1 MCQICNA
8 LKRQVF
14 CNVTYNF
21 CGAFVDGLWMANG
34 RFVVVLVDLLEGKI
48 A

>member
-1 MCQICNA
+1 MCQICHA
-8 LKRQVF
+8 LKGQVF
-14 CNVTYNF
+14 CNFTYNF

-34 RFVVVLVDLLEGKI
+34 WFVVILVDVSCGEI